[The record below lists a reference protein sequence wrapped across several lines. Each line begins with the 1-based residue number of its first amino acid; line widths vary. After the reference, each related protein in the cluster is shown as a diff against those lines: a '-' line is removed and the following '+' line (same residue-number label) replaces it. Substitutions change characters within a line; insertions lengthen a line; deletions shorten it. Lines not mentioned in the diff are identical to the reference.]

1 MKKDKMLEIAERNL
15 KKAQTA
21 FHSQFQR
28 PGIKESEKENLA
40 NNVEY
45 AILVRD
51 LIAEKM

>member
-1 MKKDKMLEIAERNL
+1 MNKEKMLEIAERNL
-15 KKAQTA
+15 KK
-21 FHSQFQR
+21 SQMSFYRQFNR

-45 AILVRD
+45 AMLVRD